1 MSESQLLTF
10 MVDITVLFLAARL
23 GGEIAARLKIP
34 LHVGELVM
42 GIALGPSL
50 LGWLWPGGF
59 EAIFPTDPL
68 SRSLLD
74 SFSWIGIIFLVLIG
88 GLETRLG
95 ILRKARGA
103 VVGAWIG
110 GFGLPFAG
118 GFAMGMVFPPSLV
131 PDAISRPVFALFL
144 ATALSISA
152 IPVIARILMDLNLF
166 KTRMGMIIIS
176 TAIADDTIGWIVL
189 SITAGLASG
198 GLATGSVVRTILL
211 TLGFV
216 ALAFTIGKF
225 AVRKAMMFS
234 AAKLKMPHPQ
244 VSMML
249 LLVFVF
255 GTITQAIGVHL
266 VLGAFVAAILIG
278 RFRRI
283 DPTAIAGVRQV
294 GMGFF
299 VPIFFA
305 YTGIKVDLTTIRGS
319 AITFTILAVVVACL
333 TKIVG
338 GSLGALAG
346 GLPKWEALG
355 VGVGLNA
362 RGAMELVIAAIGLS
376 IGVLV
381 EATYAMIVLIA
392 VLTTVMTAPLLRY
405 CVARVGTDALDGV
418 SPTGLP
424 TPTESTPN
432 QVPA

>member
-1 MSESQLLTF
+1 MTESQLLTF
-10 MVDITVLFLAARL
+10 MIDVTLLFLVARL

-34 LHVGELVM
+34 LHVGELLM
-42 GIALGPSL
+42 GIAIGPSL
-50 LGWLWPGGF
+50 LGWLWPAAF
-59 EAIFPTDPL
+59 EAVFPTDPL

-103 VVGAWIG
+103 VIGAWVG
-110 GFGLPFAG
+110 GFGFPFVG
-118 GFAMGMVFPPSLV
+118 GFALGMLFPPSLV
-131 PDAISRPVFALFL
+131 PDAVSRPVFALFL

-189 SITAGLASG
+189 SITAGLATG
-198 GLATGSVVRTILL
+198 GLASGGVVRTVLL
-211 TLGFV
+211 TVGFV
-216 ALAFTIGKF
+216 ALAFTVGKF

-234 AAKLKMPHPQ
+234 AQKLKMPHPQ

-249 LLVFVF
+249 LLVFAF
-255 GTITQAIGVHL
+255 GAVTQAIGVHL

-283 DPTAIAGVRQV
+283 DPTAIAGLRQV

-305 YTGIKVDLTTIRGS
+305 YTGIKVDLTTLRGS
-319 AITFTILAVVVACL
+319 AITFTILAVLVACF

-338 GSLGALAG
+338 GSLGARAG
-346 GLPKWEALG
+346 GLPKWESLG

-376 IGVLV
+376 IGILV

-405 CVARVGTDALDGV
+405 CVMRAGFEGFAPPD
-418 SPTGLP
+418 
-424 TPTESTPN
+424 N
-432 QVPA
+432 QVPNAPTEVKA